1 MRSFLLLGGVPLM
14 ECNGISGEV
23 VPVLLL
29 HQLAALIN
37 YPFILLVTRVSCLV
51 LQLLPRFL
59 LC

>member
-29 HQLAALIN
+29 RQLTALIN
-37 YPFILLVTRVSCLV
+37 YPFILLVTRV
-51 LQLLPRFL
+51 
-59 LC
+59 